1 MTRALRRALEAIAL
15 LVCLAA
21 PGVCLGGVEEVEVV
35 LPVPERISTEG
46 MNRLLVGGFRTSDHP
61 TVDLDRELS
70 AVLRDLLARRTRFEV
85 LDVEPLPLP
94 EQPIE
99 EAVRNDGYWRRLGK
113 RFNADLI
120 VGGTLDFEARDQ
132 SGFLEQDVISEI
144 TGQRLRQT
152 VWVERESFH
161 MKLGLYFFR
170 GSAGD
175 LIYEDH
181 FTEETIFGGKSND
194 DLSVLHMLFER
205 LGENILGILT
215 PRARIETRYLLTE

>member
-1 MTRALRRALEAIAL
+1 MSRPRLRASGLIGL
-15 LVCLAA
+15 LVCLCAT
-21 PGVCLGGVEEVEVV
+21 GVCLGGTVEVQIV
-35 LPVPERISTEG
+35 LPVSEKIATEG

-61 TVDLDRELS
+61 TVDLDQELI
-70 AVLRDLLARRTRFEV
+70 AVLKDLFAKRTRFEV

-99 EAVRNDGYWRRLGK
+99 EAVRNEGYWKRLGK

-132 SGFLEQDVISEI
+132 SGFLQQDVISEI
-144 TGQRLRQT
+144 TGQRLRQSR
-152 VWVERESFH
+152 WVERESFH
-161 MKLGLYFFR
+161 MELGLYFFR

-181 FTEETIFGGKSND
+181 FTEETIFAGKSND
-194 DLSVLHMLFER
+194 DLSVLHVLFER
-205 LGENILGILT
+205 LGENILAILT
-215 PRARIETRYLLTE
+215 PRARVETRYLLTE

>member
-1 MTRALRRALEAIAL
+1 MSLFIRRVLRSIAVLVCVTSPAIAI
-15 LVCLAA
+15 
-21 PGVCLGGVEEVEVV
+21 GRTVEVQIV
-35 LPVPERISTEG
+35 LPVPERIETEG
-46 MNRLLVGGFRTSDHP
+46 MNRLLVGGFRTNDHP

-70 AVLRDLLARRTRFEV
+70 AVLRDLLAKRTGFEV

-99 EAVRNDGYWRRLGK
+99 EAVRNAGYWRRLGK

-132 SGFLEQDVISEI
+132 SGFMQQDVISEI
-144 TGQRLRQT
+144 TGQRLRRNL
-152 VWVERESFH
+152 WVERESFH

-181 FTEETIFGGKSND
+181 FTEETVFGGKSND
-194 DLSVLHMLFER
+194 DLSVLHSLFAR
-205 LGENILGILT
+205 LGENILGILM
-215 PRARIETRYLLTE
+215 PRSRVETRYLLTE